1 MEMEGGGILIMGMSE
16 EEIREALDFHTKI
29 LDGHSEKI
37 QILQIDNAIIKEQLN
52 SIKTQMTDVKEIVT
66 EFRTSY
72 LQTTASMAGTLSTL
86 VINTNNQNADV
97 NKNNSNNKRDIIIKV
112 LGIAGACLVGF
123 LASKFGLTITL

>member
-1 MEMEGGGILIMGMSE
+1 MSMEGGMLIM
-16 EEIREALDFHTKI
+16 LDEKQVQSVLDGHSKI
-29 LDGHSEKI
+29 LEEHSEKI
-37 QILQIDNAIIKEQLN
+37 QGILIDNAIVKEQLN

-112 LGIAGACLVGF
+112 LGIAGAILCGY